1 MFLRNVFSQIFI
13 AKCFK
18 KSLLFNVFKFLSL
31 KATPQAFP
39 VDWTK
44 FDGVKDNSQASSSAE
59 GHALL
64 GPGEGTGRPH
74 VLTPPVIQS
83 DYALVG
89 ALTQEPA
96 NSLPDSTYAL
106 VGPGGTNVT
115 PVHTTGDDYA
125 VVGIPIGGVD
135 GSTSLPTERPRS
147 LLDKP
152 GSSTRDEAG
161 KLAESSVQG

>member
-1 MFLRNVFSQIFI
+1 M
-13 AKCFK
+13 
-18 KSLLFNVFKFLSL
+18 
-31 KATPQAFP
+31 
-39 VDWTK
+39 DWTK
-44 FDGVKDNSQASSSAE
+44 FDGVKDDSQASSSAE

-64 GPGEGTGRPH
+64 GPAEETGTGRPH
-74 VLTPPVIQS
+74 VLTPQVIQS
-83 DYALVG
+83 DYDLVG
-89 ALTQEPA
+89 APTQEPA
-96 NSLPDSTYAL
+96 NSLPDSMYAL

-135 GSTSLPTERPRS
+135 GSTSLPTGRPRS